1 MSKEAIMEK
10 AKQSI
15 VEADED
21 IAMEALAEAEAEG
34 VDLVELLSN
43 GYSAGMKELGDL
55 FGMGEIFLPEL
66 IFATEVMKAVSAEIE
81 GKMDMSEVKSAGT
94 LVIGTVEGDV
104 HDIGKGIVAS
114 LVKTNGVEVIDLGR
128 EVPAQNFVDAAIEH
142 NAEFVGSSALLTT
155 TMTVQKDIEDALK
168 EAGIRDKV
176 KTMVCLLYTS
186 QSLPH
191 IDFVSS
197 SIVCEEA
204 PGELGSQ
211 YLYYTEMQNSTKPII
226 GGSTDAEGVPRTF
239 KLLKAVL
246 GSEEAVRTKP
256 YTIFDICVTSPLKWS
271 HIGARN
277 IIDCVRMDIPINL
290 ISAQIAGATGPITLA
305 GCILN
310 HTVEILAGLV
320 LAQVVKPG
328 HPVSVSYTHL
338 DVYKRQVYPRSSAS
352 FTRYSSFLSLFP
364 PVPKFVR
371 SSRLRYRLIPSS
383 FEIVSSL
390 VIGVGVLRKCI
401 FSWPNVMVKPPR

>member
-34 VDLVELLSN
+34 VDLGELLSD

-176 KTMVCLLYTS
+176 KTMVGG
-186 QSLPH
+186 
-191 IDFVSS
+191 
-197 SIVCEEA
+197 A
-204 PGELGSQ
+204 PV
-211 YLYYTEMQNSTKPII
+211 TNRW
-226 GGSTDAEGVPRTF
+226 AE
-239 KLLKAVL
+239 K
-246 GSEEAVRTKP
+246 
-256 YTIFDICVTSPLKWS
+256 
-271 HIGARN
+271 IGADAYCEDASDTVN
-277 IIDCVRMDIPINL
+277 FIMDW
-290 ISAQIAGATGPITLA
+290 IAKL
-305 GCILN
+305 
-310 HTVEILAGLV
+310 
-320 LAQVVKPG
+320 
-328 HPVSVSYTHL
+328 
-338 DVYKRQVYPRSSAS
+338 
-352 FTRYSSFLSLFP
+352 
-364 PVPKFVR
+364 
-371 SSRLRYRLIPSS
+371 
-383 FEIVSSL
+383 
-390 VIGVGVLRKCI
+390 
-401 FSWPNVMVKPPR
+401 